1 MSSKQS
7 NISNCV
13 PESIKD
19 IKPLKEST
27 EDILLP
33 SSVKGQQ
40 SIPSSQSKPTGSK
53 IPKTVVKRTN
63 SMKDRYSNAK
73 LVFQNGG
80 NNTKGSKGLRRKFS
94 IVRSVFQKD
103 DRIKSTDNF

>member
-1 MSSKQS
+1 MSTMPS
-7 NISNCV
+7 NLSNSV
-13 PESIKD
+13 PESLRD
-19 IKPLKEST
+19 SKPLKGPT

-73 LVFQNGG
+73 LLFQNGG
-80 NNTKGSKGLRRKFS
+80 NNTKGSKGRR
-94 IVRSVFQKD
+94 R
-103 DRIKSTDNF
+103 NFYF